1 MPVQNKRLGD
11 RGEDLAVR
19 FLRGNGYRILARNYR
34 CPRGEIDLI
43 ARDGEIVVFV
53 EIKGRS
59 TRRFGSP
66 LEAITPVKRRRLA
79 VTAHRYLSACSLLLA
94 RTRFDVVGIRWMP
107 DGGGECTLVR
117 DAFRLE

>member
-1 MPVQNKRLGD
+1 MSVQNKRLGD
-11 RGEDLAVR
+11 RGEDLAAR

-34 CPRGEIDLI
+34 CPCGEIDLI
-43 ARDGEIVVFV
+43 ARDGEIIVFV

-79 VTAHRYLSACSLLLA
+79 VTAHHYLTACSLGSA

-107 DGGGECTLVR
+107 GGSGECTLIR

>member
-11 RGEDLAVR
+11 RGEDLAAR

-66 LEAITPVKRRRLA
+66 LEAITPVKRRRIA
-79 VTAHRYLSACSLLLA
+79 VTAHHYLSACSMRLA
-94 RTRFDVVGIRWMP
+94 RTRFDVVGIRWMSG
-107 DGGGECTLVR
+107 GGGECTLVR